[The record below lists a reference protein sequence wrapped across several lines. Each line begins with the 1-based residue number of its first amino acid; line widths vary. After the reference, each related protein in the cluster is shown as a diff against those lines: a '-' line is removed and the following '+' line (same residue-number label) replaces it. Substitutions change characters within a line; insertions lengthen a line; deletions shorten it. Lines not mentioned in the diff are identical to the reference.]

1 MKCMDCELCGRRAT
15 GKAKI
20 EGTIV
25 SVCDSCSGFGQ
36 AVYEAKPVKMP
47 GRPKM
52 RAPEEVYFVD
62 NFPALIRKRREELS
76 LTRQELAGK
85 IKEKASVIE
94 RIEGGARPEKSI
106 AEKLERF
113 LGVRLMSSADAE
125 KTTVTKKSAE
135 PLTLGDVVT
144 VRKRKK

>member
-1 MKCMDCELCGRRAT
+1 MDCELCGRHAT

-20 EGTIV
+20 EGTVV
-25 SVCDSCSGFGQ
+25 SVCDSCSKFGQ
-36 AVYEAKPVKMP
+36 AVHEAKPVKMP
-47 GRPKM
+47 DRPKM

-62 NFPALIRKRREELS
+62 NFPAVIRRGREELS

-85 IKEKASVIE
+85 IKEKVSVIE
-94 RIEGGARPEKSI
+94 RIEGGSRPEKAV
-106 AEKLERF
+106 AEKLERV
-113 LGVRLMSSADAE
+113 LGIRLMSSVDAE
-125 KTTVTKKSAE
+125 KIVIQKKTLE